1 MNSSPVDPRDL
12 RVSDDER
19 SHVLSLLEKA
29 TGRGLIDLGEYT
41 ERSGLVIAA
50 RTRRDLN
57 AVLLDLPGLE
67 IAGRS
72 VDAAQHAAQPT
83 NRPTPGFSGAPA
95 PPARGHYGGGQYGGV
110 AYGGGQYG
118 GGAGNAGSSD
128 VLELTGWGSRT
139 FRGYWTAPALIV
151 IAGTGAS
158 TRLDFTEAQLM
169 SPTVTVE
176 FRSNYGGATEI
187 VVPQGSAVRV
197 EGLQMRGGHI
207 NNKVPPTPAGQKMTL
222 LLTGVKK
229 GGSLTVRHPRAGMFS
244 HWF

>member
-1 MNSSPVDPRDL
+1 MNTSPVDPRDL

-19 SHVLSLLEKA
+19 SHVLALLEKA

-41 ERSGLVIAA
+41 ERSALVIGA
-50 RTRRDLN
+50 RTRRELN

-67 IAGRS
+67 IAGRT
-72 VDAAQHAAQPT
+72 VDAAQHAAQPPS
-83 NRPTPGFSGAPA
+83 RPTPGFSGAPA
-95 PPARGHYGGGQYGGV
+95 PPSRSNYANG
-110 AYGGGQYG
+110 
-118 GGAGNAGSSD
+118 D

-139 FRGYWTAPALIV
+139 FRGYWTAPPLIV
-151 IAGTGAS
+151 IGGTGAS
-158 TRLDFTEAQLM
+158 TRLDFTEAQLL

-197 EGLQMRGGHI
+197 DGLQMRGGHI
-207 NNKVPPTPAGQKMTL
+207 NNKVPPAGAAKGMTL

-229 GGSLTVRHPRAGMFS
+229 GGSVTVRHPRAGMFA